1 MYNEVFNIFL
11 GLSLGLIISHIL
23 KDKYL
28 YHGPNSNEVK
38 KLLFKK
44 NNKCYKL
51 KTIKVNCSLF
61 GNHD

>member
-28 YHGPNSNEVK
+28 YHGPDSNN
-38 KLLFKK
+38 FKK
-44 NNKCYKL
+44 ILLRENGECFRFKP
-51 KTIKVNCSLF
+51 IKVKCSLF
-61 GNHD
+61 RNHD